1 MDLLDPIQKKEIETI
16 CNTYSIKKLSLFGSA
31 ARADLGSDS
40 DIDILVEFFPDGVPS
55 LWRFVELQDELI
67 DLFGRK
73 VEVATQA
80 ILNNPYRR
88 RSIENDLKELYAAW
102 RTRCRIF
109 VGHGWIRERDA
120 GRISETFKETHPQ
133 IPWRQIIGQRN
144 IIVHEYGQI
153 DYEMLYQTAMNDIP
167 ERISAIEPMLPPL
180 DS

>member
-55 LWRFVELQDELI
+55 LGRFVELQDELI

-88 RSIENDLKELYAAW
+88 RSIENDLKELYAA
-102 RTRCRIF
+102 
-109 VGHGWIRERDA
+109 
-120 GRISETFKETHPQ
+120 
-133 IPWRQIIGQRN
+133 
-144 IIVHEYGQI
+144 
-153 DYEMLYQTAMNDIP
+153 
-167 ERISAIEPMLPPL
+167 
-180 DS
+180 